1 MTKHQLNS
9 AQAATL
15 IHYLF
20 SYTMTNYGYDVTSW
34 SRIIAQRSRAKAQV
48 STLLLKDKEELM
60 ANINNEWMTNSRL
73 SIVNGKF
80 NYTVGQS
87 ANEEIT
93 NIIRRLANP
102 SAKWAM

>member
-1 MTKHQLNS
+1 MTKAKLNS
-9 AQAATL
+9 SQAANL

-20 SYTMTNYGYDVTSW
+20 SYKMANYGYEVTSW
-34 SRIIAQRSRAKAQV
+34 SRVIAQRSRAKAQV
-48 STLLLKDKEELM
+48 SMLLIKDKGELLD
-60 ANINNEWMTNSRL
+60 NINNEYLTNSRL

-80 NYTVGQS
+80 NYGVGQS

-102 SAKWAM
+102 QAKWAM